1 MELTDAELIAAVL
14 RGDAA
19 SYEPLVSR
27 YQSRLFAMARRY
39 VRSESEAED
48 LVQDILIK
56 AYQKLGSYR
65 GEAPFEHW
73 LMRLAVRACYDCLRS
88 RRKETAFSELSE
100 PEAAWLE
107 GCAADAE
114 TPRHD
119 ADAARLAADPAALQI
134 PPNFRYVPVAAP
146 PANAGFTGASLQR
159 VPGEAT
165 HWQATFAIRNY
176 ASQPR
181 VAQVS
186 VGYGGAQA
194 GARRV
199 TLAPLAET
207 SLTFDIRATAAGWIE
222 ARLTPSD
229 AMPADDSVT
238 PWAAAY
244 CVASRL

>member
-119 ADAARLAADPAALQI
+119 ADAARLLVNRALSQLPA
-134 PPNFRYVPVAAP
+134 P
-146 PANAGFTGASLQR
+146 
-159 VPGEAT
+159 
-165 HWQATFAIRNY
+165 
-176 ASQPR
+176 
-181 VAQVS
+181 
-186 VGYGGAQA
+186 
-194 GARRV
+194 
-199 TLAPLAET
+199 
-207 SLTFDIRATAAGWIE
+207 
-222 ARLTPSD
+222 ARLVITLLEIEERPIKEI
-229 AMPADDSVT
+229 AVLTGWSV
-238 PWAAAY
+238 PLVKVRAFRARNLLRK
-244 CVASRL
+244 VLKKMSRDKFL